1 MGVLLYLFEKEIVI
15 TLVLPS
21 YSETNKACLRKGR
34 AKSGNFT
41 MVDLSCYYRDC
52 RKWLHGF
59 IYFEKEQD
67 MDNEF
72 IEKEGEVYMKR
83 LEEERERRNQ
93 ESDKDSVLL

>member
-1 MGVLLYLFEKEIVI
+1 MKLTRLVSGKEGRRVETLPWWIYLVIIGIVVSGYMVLYTSK
-15 TLVLPS
+15 
-21 YSETNKACLRKGR
+21 
-34 AKSGNFT
+34 
-41 MVDLSCYYRDC
+41 
-52 RKWLHGF
+52 
-59 IYFEKEQD
+59 KEQD

>member
-1 MGVLLYLFEKEIVI
+1 LETLPWWVYLVIIGIVVSGYMVLYTSK
-15 TLVLPS
+15 
-21 YSETNKACLRKGR
+21 
-34 AKSGNFT
+34 
-41 MVDLSCYYRDC
+41 
-52 RKWLHGF
+52 
-59 IYFEKEQD
+59 KEQE

>member
-1 MGVLLYLFEKEIVI
+1 METLPWWIYLVIIGIVVSGYMVLYTSK
-15 TLVLPS
+15 
-21 YSETNKACLRKGR
+21 
-34 AKSGNFT
+34 
-41 MVDLSCYYRDC
+41 
-52 RKWLHGF
+52 
-59 IYFEKEQD
+59 KEQE